1 MKRTKGVKRTR
12 GVKGEKGI
20 PGMNRRSIKGRN
32 IIGRLAV
39 LFMTMSFLMTGCG
52 EKAAGVDGALQES
65 TASESASEN
74 SSVALESADKESS
87 SGESTEG
94 EPAGD
99 VAAVVRITI
108 NPDLE
113 LLLDK
118 EAKILAVNYL
128 NQDAEDAFSELE
140 LQGTEL
146 KDAVSLVV
154 DAAIEKEYLKAGK
167 EIAVE
172 ISAGEG
178 KVPEAAL
185 SEEITDVINKTV
197 QETLDNRQF
206 DALLQITV
214 AEAEEG
220 QSGHAVEVKEEQT
233 ESKEGQAA
241 KDSQTAEDGQTAV
254 KDGQGS
260 GESTEQTTQAE
271 TGGEPCPACGGTGI
285 CAECGGGTLP
295 CKRCGGSLWEK
306 CGTCGGSGSQTCPG
320 CHGSGQDATDG
331 SACRHCGGAGS
342 ITCEQCGGS
351 GGKACSICNGK
362 GVISDDCILCHGAKT
377 CTVCGGTGKKQ
388 D

>member
-20 PGMNRRSIKGRN
+20 PGMNRRSIMGRN

-52 EKAAGVDGALQES
+52 EKTAGVDGALQES
-65 TASESASEN
+65 TASESFSEN

-154 DAAIEKEYLKAGK
+154 DAAIEKEYLEAGK

-185 SEEITDVINKTV
+185 SEKITDVINKTV

-220 QSGHAVEVKEEQT
+220 QSGHAAEVKEEQT
-233 ESKEGQAA
+233 ESKEGQA
-241 KDSQTAEDGQTAV
+241 AEDGQTAV

>member
-20 PGMNRRSIKGRN
+20 PGMNRRSIIGRN

-52 EKAAGVDGALQES
+52 EKAAGVDSALQES
-65 TASESASEN
+65 TASESASEDASKEN
-74 SSVALESADKESS
+74 SY
-87 SGESTEG
+87 
-94 EPAGD
+94 
-99 VAAVVRITI
+99 AAVVRITI

-113 LLLDK
+113 LFLDK

-154 DAAIEKEYLKAGK
+154 DAAIEKEYLKVGK

-172 ISAGEG
+172 ISAGEE

-185 SEEITDVINKTV
+185 TEEITDVINKTV

-220 QSGHAVEVKEEQT
+220 QSGQASEVKKEQ
-233 ESKEGQAA
+233 
-241 KDSQTAEDGQTAV
+241 
-254 KDGQGS
+254 
-260 GESTEQTTQAE
+260 
-271 TGGEPCPACGGTGI
+271 PNH
-285 CAECGGGTLP
+285 
-295 CKRCGGSLWEK
+295 R
-306 CGTCGGSGSQTCPG
+306 
-320 CHGSGQDATDG
+320 
-331 SACRHCGGAGS
+331 RH
-342 ITCEQCGGS
+342 Q
-351 GGKACSICNGK
+351 N
-362 GVISDDCILCHGAKT
+362 
-377 CTVCGGTGKKQ
+377 
-388 D
+388 

>member
-20 PGMNRRSIKGRN
+20 PGMNRRSIMGRN

-52 EKAAGVDGALQES
+52 EKTAGVDGALQES

-185 SEEITDVINKTV
+185 SEKN
-197 QETLDNRQF
+197 N
-206 DALLQITV
+206 
-214 AEAEEG
+214 
-220 QSGHAVEVKEEQT
+220 
-233 ESKEGQAA
+233 
-241 KDSQTAEDGQTAV
+241 
-254 KDGQGS
+254 
-260 GESTEQTTQAE
+260 
-271 TGGEPCPACGGTGI
+271 
-285 CAECGGGTLP
+285 
-295 CKRCGGSLWEK
+295 
-306 CGTCGGSGSQTCPG
+306 G
-320 CHGSGQDATDG
+320 CY
-331 SACRHCGGAGS
+331 
-342 ITCEQCGGS
+342 
-351 GGKACSICNGK
+351 K
-362 GVISDDCILCHGAKT
+362 
-377 CTVCGGTGKKQ
+377 
-388 D
+388 

>member
-1 MKRTKGVKRTR
+1 MKRTKGVK
-12 GVKGEKGI
+12 GEKGI
-20 PGMNRRSIKGRN
+20 LGMNRRS

-39 LFMTMSFLMTGCG
+39 LFTAMTFLMTGCG
-52 EKAAGVDGALQES
+52 EKAAGADSALQES

-74 SSVALESADKESS
+74 SSVALESAAKESS
-87 SGESTEG
+87 SGESTGE

-118 EAKILAVNYL
+118 EAIILAVNYL

-172 ISAGEG
+172 ISAGAN

-214 AEAEEG
+214 AETEEG
-220 QSGHAVEVKEEQT
+220 QSGQASEVKEEQT

-254 KDGQGS
+254 KDGQDS
-260 GESTEQTTQAE
+260 GESMEQTTQAE

>member
-20 PGMNRRSIKGRN
+20 PGMNRRSIMGRN

-52 EKAAGVDGALQES
+52 EKTAGVDGALQES

-74 SSVALESADKESS
+74 SFVALESADKESS
-87 SGESTEG
+87 YGESTEG

-172 ISAGEG
+172 ISAGRA
-178 KVPEAAL
+178 KFR
-185 SEEITDVINKTV
+185 
-197 QETLDNRQF
+197 RQ
-206 DALLQITV
+206 
-214 AEAEEG
+214 
-220 QSGHAVEVKEEQT
+220 
-233 ESKEGQAA
+233 
-241 KDSQTAEDGQTAV
+241 
-254 KDGQGS
+254 
-260 GESTEQTTQAE
+260 
-271 TGGEPCPACGGTGI
+271 
-285 CAECGGGTLP
+285 
-295 CKRCGGSLWEK
+295 
-306 CGTCGGSGSQTCPG
+306 
-320 CHGSGQDATDG
+320 
-331 SACRHCGGAGS
+331 HC
-342 ITCEQCGGS
+342 Q
-351 GGKACSICNGK
+351 
-362 GVISDDCILCHGAKT
+362 
-377 CTVCGGTGKKQ
+377 KK
-388 D
+388 